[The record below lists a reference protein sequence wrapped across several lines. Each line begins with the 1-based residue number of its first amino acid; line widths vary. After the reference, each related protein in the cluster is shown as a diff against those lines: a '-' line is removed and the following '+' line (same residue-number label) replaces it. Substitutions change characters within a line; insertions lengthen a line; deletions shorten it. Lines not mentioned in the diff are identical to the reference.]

1 MHHKWTEMNMHP
13 TELKETQ
20 PAPRRTD
27 SRLYMWVHGDFLQVQ
42 RGKRGKVHR
51 MYHST
56 PLDLPIRERTL
67 RRKSQNA
74 LTHEKGIFTAL
85 WG

>member
-1 MHHKWTEMNMHP
+1 
-13 TELKETQ
+13 
-20 PAPRRTD
+20 
-27 SRLYMWVHGDFLQVQ
+27 MWVHGDFLQVP
-42 RGKRGKVHR
+42 RGKRGKVYR

-56 PLDLPIRERTL
+56 PLDLPIKERTL

-85 WG
+85 WGWSWERKKENPEQQEKVSNLDYYSSIQYR